1 MIIIVEAHN
10 AEKHADLLEQ
20 MFRQRAQIFHDRLGW
35 DVIVKDGKERDRF
48 DDENPV
54 YIIYTDDAGRKV
66 KGSLRLLPT
75 TGPTLLADFFS
86 DTVPDAAHLA
96 APTIW
101 ECTRFCLD
109 EDIWQKDKEDIL
121 FASTVLLVALGD
133 LAVLAGIESI
143 IGNFDASALHL
154 WRRIGCEVENSGLHG
169 AVWTPG
175 LSWPA
180 PHFRGDC
187 QQDQEKA
194 ERQIRLRRGAGVG
207 GVRNPRRI
215 AFRRKASPCSAY
227 VAASTRYVPQRTKDV
242 DGRNKSGHDA

>member
-10 AEKHADLLEQ
+10 AEKYAHLLEQ
-20 MFRQRAQIFHDRLGW
+20 MFRQRARIFHDRLGW

-54 YIIYTDDAGRKV
+54 YIIYTDDSGRKV

-109 EDIWQKDKEDIL
+109 EDIWQTDKEDIL

-154 WRRIGCEVENSGLHG
+154 WRRIGCEVEILGSTARYGRPVYLGLHPIS
-169 AVWTPG
+169 AAIV
-175 LSWPA
+175 S
-180 PHFRGDC
+180 
-187 QQDQEKA
+187 
-194 ERQIRLRRGAGVG
+194 
-207 GVRNPRRI
+207 RI
-215 AFRRKASPCSAY
+215 KKKLKGESAFVEAQVL
-227 VAASTRYVPQRTKDV
+227 VA
-242 DGRNKSGHDA
+242 